1 MNIKALRAFR
11 LVVSEG
17 SVNAAA
23 KALCLSQPAVSRL
36 IALLESELK
45 LTLFLR
51 DGRRMVLTE
60 QGAAFLQEAGRIL
73 ANLDDIPRIASEI
86 RSSGIQRLRLVT
98 MPRVAMSLVCPAVA
112 EFGRRHPEV
121 YVSLDLKNRRDMEQ
135 WIAGKEYDLGV
146 GGTPVGHRAAVGRSL
161 VRVRIG
167 VLLPATHRLA
177 AQAEI
182 DGSDLVGER
191 LIAQMPGLQFREQ
204 VDEIFASCGVKPC
217 YRVVTSSSQMA
228 TRLVIEGAGL
238 TLIDRLSV
246 QAFLTPEVVLRPL
259 RPEWWFDFGIIR
271 AREGRPNPLAEA
283 FSECLREEIER
294 RLVPG
299 EVERVDAG

>member
-23 KALCLSQPAVSRL
+23 KTLCLSQPAVSRL

-51 DGRRMVLTE
+51 EGRRMLLTA

-73 ANLDDIPRIASEI
+73 ANLDEIPRIASEI
-86 RSSGIQRLRLVT
+86 RNSGMQRLRLVT

-112 EFGRRHPEV
+112 EFGRRYPDV
-121 YVSLDLKNRRDMEQ
+121 QVSLDLKNRRDMEQ
-135 WIAGKEYDLGV
+135 WIVGKEYDLGV
-146 GGTPVGHRAAVGRSL
+146 GGTPVIHRAAVGRSL
-161 VRVRIG
+161 VRVRVG
-167 VLLPATHRLA
+167 VLMPATHRLA
-177 AQAEI
+177 AKDEVDCA
-182 DGSDLVGER
+182 DLAGER

-204 VDEIFASCGVKPC
+204 IDEIFASCGVQPT
-217 YRVVTSSSQMA
+217 YRVQTSSSQMA
-228 TRLVIEGAGL
+228 TRLVLDGAGL
-238 TLIDRLSV
+238 TLIDRLSA

-259 RPEWWFDFGIIR
+259 NPERWFEFGIIR
-271 AREGRPNPLAEA
+271 ARDGRLSPLAEA
-283 FSECLREEIER
+283 FAACLASEISARESVGMIER
-294 RLVPG
+294 V
-299 EVERVDAG
+299 AA